1 MIGLASGALY
11 LVVYAAQWAIFRNGL
26 RQEVAGVF
34 LRGDPADVSRLLL
47 QGGGYCGAILLLFAL
62 YA

>member
-1 MIGLASGALY
+1 MTEERCDALRVALIGLASGALY

-34 LRGDPADVSRLLL
+34 LRGDPADVA
-47 QGGGYCGAILLLFAL
+47 GAARELA
-62 YA
+62 AS